1 MCFSRTY
8 VLPVILMVPVYSYAP
23 SAILLSCKLKPNRRH
38 GYVMYIKS
46 RFWKD
51 GFFFKRILEKD
62 VLLYVGVVTEF
73 RFRCCLV
80 DKI

>member
-1 MCFSRTY
+1 
-8 VLPVILMVPVYSYAP
+8 
-23 SAILLSCKLKPNRRH
+23 
-38 GYVMYIKS
+38 MYIKS